1 MDERDRLLHL
11 VADHV
16 LDHGV
21 TSLTLRG
28 LGRATGS
35 NNRMLLYYFG
45 SKEALVG
52 EALRCVGR
60 ERFPTFEFAW
70 GRLAGGDEPLR
81 TALQHVWEAIADPA
95 NLDFCRLFFEV
106 FGQAARAR
114 EGYGELL
121 DDIAGWQRPA
131 AARLRREGLS
141 PAAAQAR
148 ATELVALW
156 RGLQM
161 TLIMTADPAH
171 VHRVQAEALDAFCA
185 RCR

>member
-52 EALRCVGR
+52 EALQAVGR
-60 ERFPTFEFAW
+60 ERFPTFESAW
-70 GRLAGGDEPLR
+70 TRLAAGSEPLR
-81 TALQHVWEAIADPA
+81 PALQQVWDAIADPA

-106 FGQAARAR
+106 FGQAARSR

-121 DDIAGWQRPA
+121 GEIADWQRPA
-131 AARLRREGLS
+131 VARLRREGLD
-141 PAAAQAR
+141 ARTAQAR

-161 TLIMTADPAH
+161 TLIATADPAH

>member
-11 VADHV
+11 VADRV
-16 LDHGV
+16 LEDGV

-35 NNRMLLYYFG
+35 DNRMLLYYVG

-52 EALRCVGR
+52 EALQCVGR
-60 ERFPTFEFAW
+60 ERFPTFESAW
-70 GRLAGGDEPLR
+70 ARLADGDEPLR
-81 TALQHVWEAIADPA
+81 VALQQVWEAIADPA
-95 NLDFCRLFFEV
+95 NLDFYRLLFEV
-106 FGQAARAR
+106 LGQAARAR
-114 EGYGELL
+114 EGY
-121 DDIAGWQRPA
+121 AGLMEDVADWQRPA
-131 AARLRREGLS
+131 VTGLRREGLG
-141 PAAAQAR
+141 PEAAQAR

-156 RGLQM
+156 RGLPM
-161 TLIMTADPAH
+161 TLTSTADAAH